1 MFWAAFLRFLR
12 LFAANKSNENCRG
25 TATRPLNRSIG
36 QMDDFAGFRGIVR
49 RIDQAQGLQI
59 ILAGRLGHFFAS

>member
-1 MFWAAFLRFLR
+1 
-12 LFAANKSNENCRG
+12 
-25 TATRPLNRSIG
+25 
-36 QMDDFAGFRGIVR
+36 MDDFAGFRGIVR